1 MHQKRLAAGLRP
13 DPLGELSAPPEPLAA
28 VGRNLQSLAA
38 VWSLFCG
45 RGRGKWKCVKWA
57 EMNEMGISKPDIVSD
72 FKFRSKCMF
81 GDEHRME
88 PIERF

>member
-13 DPLGELSAPPEPLAA
+13 DQLGELSAPAEPLAA

-45 RGRGKWKCVKWA
+45 RGRGKWKCVEWA
-57 EMNEMGISKPDIVSD
+57 DMNEMGISKPDIVSD
-72 FKFRSKCMF
+72 CKFESKCMF
-81 GDEHRME
+81 DAELRK
-88 PIERF
+88 